1 MPDGTAQN
9 SQCSAEH
16 KTDRNIKQIRSERV
30 AADNTHPRTGASQF
44 YERCNK
50 AVFFFFNNTTVHVWS
65 LSLSLILPTNGSGV
79 GGDHGR

>member
-50 AVFFFFNNTTVHVWS
+50 AVFFFLITP
-65 LSLSLILPTNGSGV
+65 LSTFGALV
-79 GGDHGR
+79 YH